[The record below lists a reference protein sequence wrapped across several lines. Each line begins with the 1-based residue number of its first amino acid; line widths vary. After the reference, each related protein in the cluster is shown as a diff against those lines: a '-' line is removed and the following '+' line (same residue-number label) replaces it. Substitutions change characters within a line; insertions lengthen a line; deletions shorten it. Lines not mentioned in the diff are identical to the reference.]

1 MPIDALTNPDNVRL
15 QGTVSMQNDP
25 SAGSSAPQAVA
36 TGSATIVV
44 PTGAS
49 AITLTAAAATTGAT
63 LPKGT
68 IDGQLLWITLT
79 TAAAN
84 TVTFAAAGTSFVA
97 GGAATSLAGLAAH
110 LLRWDGP
117 SQLWF
122 QVGPLAN

>member
-1 MPIDALTNPDNVRL
+1 MGLDVLTNPDNIRM

-25 SAGSSAPQAVA
+25 SQGSSAPQAVA
-36 TGSATIVV
+36 TGSATILV
-44 PTGAS
+44 PTGTS

-68 IDGQLLWITLT
+68 VDGQLLWITIT

-97 GGAATSLAGLAAH
+97 GGAATSLAGLATH